1 MSRKIE
7 NDLSS
12 SFVDLSIGIKNC
24 SDEKSAWMKIPSV
37 SQKSFISAMQNLAKE
52 HTESFFTVDEASDIV
67 TGKDSDKTKH
77 QKADKEMNMS
87 TDINRNE
94 LDALLRANK
103 AEVDAV
109 ASGMREEMAKW
120 REEQNTQ
127 MSQLN
132 ATLSTISSKIDSKFD
147 AVDGKIDGLKTSLTT
162 TQWSMTIGIA
172 LVTIILSTVMIY
184 SSSIIA
190 SAEKADAKQPQPTV
204 IYVQQPSAA
213 EPPQPTNNSK

>member
-1 MSRKIE
+1 MSRAMTA
-7 NDLSS
+7 
-12 SFVDLSIGIKNC
+12 
-24 SDEKSAWMKIPSV
+24 DEVFKG
-37 SQKSFISAMQNLAKE
+37 
-52 HTESFFTVDEASDIV
+52 SDIKITDFNDIYQAPKNKV
-67 TGKDSDKTKH
+67 EGSNDMSDSKLSKT
-77 QKADKEMNMS
+77 
-87 TDINRNE
+87 E
-94 LDALLRANK
+94 LDALLRASK

-109 ASGMREEMAKW
+109 AAGMREEMAKW

-190 SAEKADAKQPQPTV
+190 SAEKADTKQPQPTV
-204 IYVQQPSAA
+204 IYVQQPSPHSI
-213 EPPQPTNNSK
+213 EQPSHQK

>member
-1 MSRKIE
+1 MMTAAEVFKGSNIKLTDNNNIYRDPA
-7 NDLSS
+7 NDVEGS
-12 SFVDLSIGIKNC
+12 N
-24 SDEKSAWMKIPSV
+24 
-37 SQKSFISAMQNLAKE
+37 
-52 HTESFFTVDEASDIV
+52 
-67 TGKDSDKTKH
+67 
-77 QKADKEMNMS
+77 NMS
-87 TDINRNE
+87 DSKLSKTE
-94 LDALLRANK
+94 LDALLRASK

-109 ASGMREEMAKW
+109 AAGMREEMAKW

-190 SAEKADAKQPQPTV
+190 SAEKADTKQPQPTV
-204 IYVQQPSAA
+204 IYVQQPS
-213 EPPQPTNNSK
+213 PQSIEQPNHQK

>member
-24 SDEKSAWMKIPSV
+24 SDEKSAWMKISSV

-67 TGKDSDKTKH
+67 TGIDSEKIKY
-77 QKADKEMNMS
+77 QKADKEINMS

-190 SAEKADAKQPQPTV
+190 SAEKADTKQPQPTV
-204 IYVQQPSAA
+204 IYVQQPNLA